1 MAVEVE
7 FVIQGVSAF
16 VSNDV
21 VEFAGVKVN
30 NIDFGEATSLSG
42 SIYLQLS
49 LNYLISKK

>member
-1 MAVEVE
+1 
-7 FVIQGVSAF
+7 

-42 SIYLQLS
+42 TSFLVAKFDGILGLAFP
-49 LNYLISKK
+49 

>member
-1 MAVEVE
+1 MELNLTLNMAVEVKI
-7 FVIQGVSAF
+7 VIQGVSAF

-42 SIYLQLS
+42 SIY
-49 LNYLISKK
+49 